1 MPACWVLKLAFL
13 FAISCHERAHPQK
26 YPVSINLNFYN
37 WVFFFLWLNRVRR
50 KGSEKRHFRIPIIW
64 DIFDYWISIQA
75 YLLIIDLLSS
85 HFPKFLLDIR
95 NLKSYFWQYKNTTI
109 ISLLSLFKIRTS
121 KERTK
126 FQFSLLF
133 FMSLSLV
140 YSPSQSQFKNK
151 SETPWTTKCSNQVS
165 NKNLKNEK

>member
-1 MPACWVLKLAFL
+1 MFFTVSNPSSNSNSLCMPACWVLKLAFL
-13 FAISCHERAHPQK
+13 FAISCHERASSTEIS
-26 YPVSINLNFYN
+26 SINQSQFLQLR
-37 WVFFFLWLNRVRR
+37 VFFFLSLNRVRR
-50 KGSEKRHFRIPIIW
+50 KRSQKRHFRIPIIW

-95 NLKSYFWQYKNTTI
+95 NLKSYFWQCKNTTI

-140 YSPSQSQFKNK
+140 YSPS
-151 SETPWTTKCSNQVS
+151 
-165 NKNLKNEK
+165 